1 MVKANKNNMISFW
14 RVIFT
19 YLIILLHLFNHYF
32 HITGWTIGVEFFFV
46 VSGWLLAA
54 DLKHKDRTPYGYTWH
69 RIKRLYPEYFLSFLV
84 SGICF
89 LIFNGYSAKASFFW
103 FETAGF
109 KELLMIHFWPWQET
123 QIANVVTWYV
133 SVLVF
138 AGLLLY
144 SLCKRLPHIT
154 REVIIPLA
162 LIIGLTYSFRKTG
175 SLVTD
180 YFGDFIYSQKFMR
193 GFMEMGIGILLFDFN
208 EKYSQYLKSRL
219 VQVIGFL
226 MLLFT
231 AISSYFYAGTIEY
244 FHLLLIS
251 VGVAIAFNT
260 QLPFESKILAFLD
273 KISYSVFLNHVIF
286 RAYIMPM
293 FFDSLSAKVI
303 VIYIVVVT
311 AFSIV
316 MYYLSRL
323 LLRLLKVALS
333 NFISHS
339 E

>member
-1 MVKANKNNMISFW
+1 MPKTNKNNMISFW
-14 RVIFT
+14 RVVFS
-19 YLIILLHLFNHYF
+19 YLIILLHLFNQYF

-54 DLKHKDRTPYGYTWH
+54 DLKKKDRTPYGYTWH

-84 SGICF
+84 SGIFF
-89 LIFNGYSAKASFFW
+89 LVFNGFSAKDSLFW
-103 FETAGF
+103 FETVGF
-109 KELLMIHFWPWQET
+109 RELLLIHYWPWQET

-133 SVLVF
+133 SILVL

-144 SLCKRLPHIT
+144 SLCKRLPDIT
-154 REVIIPLA
+154 REIIIPLVI
-162 LIIGLTYSFRKTG
+162 IIGLTFSYRVTG

-180 YFGDFIYSQKFMR
+180 YYGDFIYSQKFMR

-208 EKYSQYLKSRL
+208 EKYSEYLKNKV
-219 VQVIGFL
+219 VQWIGFL

-231 AISSYFYAGTIEY
+231 AISSYFYAGKVEY

-251 VGVAIAFNT
+251 IGVAIAFNT
-260 QLPFESKILAFLD
+260 KLPFESKLLAFLD
-273 KISYSVFLNHVIF
+273 KISYSIFLNHVIF
-286 RAYIMPM
+286 RAYIMPKY
-293 FFDSLSAKVI
+293 FESLSAKVI
-303 VIYIVVVT
+303 VIYIIAVT

-323 LLRLLKVALS
+323 MIVGIRKLQNA
-333 NFISHS
+333 
-339 E
+339 